1 MGKKKIFYGW
11 WIVFGCMVITATIV
25 PLVMALSGK
34 YAIDVTTDLG
44 IKRSQ
49 FMLANTIVQVVGIIL
64 SPFVS
69 KHVAAGKM
77 KMFQVVG
84 VIGFS
89 ISYFSYS
96 LAQSALHLYISSFF
110 VGIFFWSCAMIPVSY
125 MITMWFKAKRGLAM
139 SIAMAGIGLGGT
151 IFSQVI
157 TFFLSDFGW
166 RTTYRL
172 MAGIAL
178 ICSLPIVLFVLKSS
192 PQEKNMVAYGSDIIT
207 ENKSDK
213 PKENVDSSLTVKQS
227 YTKVF
232 FWLILGGMFL
242 NGLINT
248 GALSN
253 FPAAIQ
259 EMHDPATSANIISI
273 YSFVG
278 IFGKLLLGWINDKF
292 GVVAS
297 SIFGCGSFFLAFILM
312 LFGQNLAIMY
322 MMAFSFGLGTPIGTV
337 SPPLIT
343 ASVFGQEN
351 YAEAYGLVN
360 SVNTIGT
367 AIGSVF
373 VAMIVDMTK
382 SYQIAWMF
390 LIAFTAMCLIG
401 WVGSYLTSRKYFVHG
416 GHHEVEMEEAKATK

>member
-416 GHHEVEMEEAKATK
+416 GHHEAEMEEAKATK